1 MECGPVTGR
10 AKDLAKGLAALAG
23 LLLLIIGP
31 PVALASFVGW
41 PLPTT
46 LPGLDTLTAATR
58 RGIDDMVVVK
68 LLAVVAWLCWAQIA
82 LAATVE
88 LVAVI
93 RGRAAGRAPVLAG
106 LQLGVGRL
114 VATAALI
121 VASSGLP
128 RIAYVPVP
136 VARLAVL
143 AAEPSPVT
151 VSPEPPLVLVSRVV
165 EGARQ
170 SARSAGPEQP
180 YVVKRNDSWW
190 ALAERTLGS
199 GQRWTTLREAN
210 LGRTMPD
217 GTVIALDSELI
228 RPGWQLLL
236 PGDRVDLPPE
246 RSNEVAAEVEVAVR
260 AGDNLWAMAERH
272 LEAATN
278 RAAEETDVRGHWA
291 TVVDMNRDRLADP
304 ANPSRIYSG
313 QRIRMPSVGPVAA
326 ASPAAPP
333 PAAAV
338 TPPTVPSSVPASPP
352 VLARPDTAPTL
363 AATTR
368 AVPTSVPGQTP
379 PAATRRPRS
388 TSAPADSASSDHKAV
403 VPVGILGTASTVLAV
418 GVAAAVTR
426 RRRLRQMRLPAGV
439 QPPTPPPELDDLRAA
454 MVVNGDVDQVT
465 RLHRALRDVAVG
477 LGNQRSDARPR
488 IVQVT
493 TTRIEVLLSRA
504 VLPAPKA
511 WRAEASGMSWEL
523 KGEPLD
529 RDEDGIAPTPTLVS
543 IGRPDPDTELYLDL
557 EAEGVVSLV
566 GSTDAV
572 ADVARSWVL
581 ELATSPMASG
591 VSVLVLGESLVPA
604 EETSDRVRC
613 VDTWDEVE
621 ADALTWCEQSGSLLS
636 ATRWATPVVGR
647 MQAERADDLAPLVIV
662 AEGVQSERLK
672 VLADAILEQQ
682 TVVVLVA
689 VGGQLDGGLRVE
701 VCDETLTIPS
711 LGLTCQAQ
719 AVPPLVAER
728 VDELVA
734 DASRLP
740 AQLSLIP
747 GPPRPQPVTIGS
759 ATDEYHDPPFEIL
772 VRLLG
777 DISVE
782 GAAKPLKPKQVAV
795 LAYIAL
801 NAPVACER
809 VQDAVWVTPTAS
821 RKKRLA
827 NTVSETRSVLGA
839 ANLPIS
845 VDGRYRVGPGVVTDV
860 DLFDRRIEHAAQQ
873 DDLPAA
879 ATLRGALELVTGP
892 VFTYGTVHRM
902 AYVWVDLD
910 NWMSTWELKVTDTA
924 EELAKRYLDLG
935 DPESAI
941 WAARRGL
948 RACQIHERL
957 TQLLGQAHMAGG
969 DRLAAERVLQSYRA
983 AMEKLELDDEVE
995 DSREVGVGS
1004 RPRPVAVTMGR

>member
-1 MECGPVTGR
+1 VTGR
-10 AKDLAKGLAALAG
+10 ARDLAKGLAALAG

-46 LPGLDTLTAATR
+46 LPGLDTLTGATR

-68 LLAVVAWLCWAQIA
+68 LLAVVAWVCWAQIA
-82 LAATVE
+82 LAAAVE

-136 VARLAVL
+136 VAQLAVL

-165 EGARQ
+165 EGTRQ

-246 RSNEVAAEVEVAVR
+246 TSNEVAAEVEVAVR

-278 RAAEETDVRGHWA
+278 RAAEGTDVRGHWA

-338 TPPTVPSSVPASPP
+338 TPPTVPSSVPSSVPASPP
-352 VLARPDTAPTL
+352 VPARPDTAPTST
-363 AATTR
+363 ATTR
-368 AVPTSVPGQTP
+368 AVPTSVPAQTP
-379 PAATRRPRS
+379 PAATRRPRP
-388 TSAPADSASSDHKAV
+388 TSAPTDSASSDHKAV

-504 VLPAPKA
+504 VLPAPKP

-591 VSVLVLGESLVPA
+591 VSILVVGESRAPA

-621 ADALTWCEQSGSLLS
+621 ADALAWCEQSGSLLS

-647 MQAERADDLAPLVIV
+647 MQAERTDDLAPLVIV
-662 AEGVQSERLK
+662 AEGVPLERLK
-672 VLADAILEQQ
+672 VLADAILAQQ
-682 TVVVLVA
+682 AVVVLVT
-689 VGGQLDGGLRVE
+689 VGGQVDSGLRVE
-701 VCDETLTIPS
+701 VSDETMAIPS
-711 LGLTCQAQ
+711 LGLVCQAQ
-719 AVPPLVAER
+719 AVPPIVAEQ
-728 VDELVA
+728 VDELVT

-740 AQLSLIP
+740 AQLSLMP
-747 GPPRPQPVTIGS
+747 EPPRPAPVTIGL
-759 ATDEYHDPPFEIL
+759 ATDEYQDPPFEIL

-777 DISVE
+777 DISVV
-782 GAAKPLKPKQVAV
+782 GAHKNLKPKQVAV

-801 NAPVACER
+801 HAPVACER

-821 RKKRLA
+821 RSKRLA
-827 NTVSETRSVLGA
+827 NTVSETRGVLGP

-860 DLFDRRIEHAAQQ
+860 DLFDRRLDHAAQQ
-873 DDLPAA
+873 DDVAAA
-879 ATLRGALELVTGP
+879 ATLRGALELVDGP
-892 VFTYGTVHRM
+892 VFTYRNVDRM
-902 AYVWVDLD
+902 SYVWVDLD
-910 NWMSTWELKVTDTA
+910 NWISTWELKVTDTA
-924 EELAKRYLDLG
+924 EELAQRYLDLG
-935 DPESAI
+935 DPKGAV

-948 RACQIHERL
+948 SACQTHTRV
-957 TQLLGQAHMAGG
+957 TQLLMQAHIAGG
-969 DRLAAERVLQSYRA
+969 DRLAAERVMQSYRSV
-983 AMEKLELDDEVE
+983 MEKLELDDECDDLAEPICALNPCRVV
-995 DSREVGVGS
+995 R
-1004 RPRPVAVTMGR
+1004 RPD